1 MYMYITSQ
9 ETLVKKI
16 LMKYF
21 ILHFFHTSIEIH
33 THTPAPPLPYT
44 HHNIYINQYDS
55 VKKK

>member
-21 ILHFFHTSIEIH
+21 ILHFFHTSIVIH
-33 THTPAPPLPYT
+33 THTPASPLPYT
-44 HHNIYINQYDS
+44 YHNNYIDQYDS
-55 VKKK
+55 V